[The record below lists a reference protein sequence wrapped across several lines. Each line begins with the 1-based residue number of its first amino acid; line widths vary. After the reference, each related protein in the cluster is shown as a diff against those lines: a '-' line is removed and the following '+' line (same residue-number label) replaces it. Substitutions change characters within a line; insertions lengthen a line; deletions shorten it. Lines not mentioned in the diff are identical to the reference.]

1 MLVSTDK
8 SANSMYVSLVNM
20 IINYDLPEKSFRLHY

>member
-8 SANSMYVSLVNM
+8 SANSMYVSLVNV
-20 IINYDLPEKSFRLHY
+20 IINYDLPEKSL